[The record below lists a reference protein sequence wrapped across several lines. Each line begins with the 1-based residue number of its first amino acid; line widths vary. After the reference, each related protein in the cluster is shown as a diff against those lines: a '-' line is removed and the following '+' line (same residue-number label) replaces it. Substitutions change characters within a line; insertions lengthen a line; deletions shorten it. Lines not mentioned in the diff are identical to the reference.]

1 MANYKHLPRKEK
13 HKFWQKHI
21 DTWLKSGQNQTEYC
35 KKQEIKESTF
45 RYWQTKLSRKEC
57 FIEIPVTIESEST
70 IDIIIKNTVKLQI
83 RKGFDPDLL
92 IQAVKALEQIS

>member
-1 MANYKHLPRKEK
+1 MANYKHLPREEK
-13 HKFWQKHI
+13 NKFWQKHI
-21 DTWLKSGQNQTEYC
+21 DAWQTSGQNQTEYC
-35 KKQEIKESTF
+35 MKQEIKESTF

-57 FIEIPVTIESEST
+57 FIEIPVMIESEST

-92 IQAVKALEQIS
+92 IQAIKTLERIS